1 MILALGAGRGVLS
14 EVLSL
19 WSVWDRRANTVSDNQ
34 LGCRS
39 PGACLHVMSTP
50 LAIGTCLVGEQAAQ
64 GPFWPTKTEPPEASA
79 DRLGRAVPHSRA
91 ALPTVSEDWE
101 GSGVIPDMMVVV
113 TGPS

>member
-1 MILALGAGRGVLS
+1 MILALGAERGVLS

-50 LAIGTCLVGEQAAQ
+50 LASMALVLWE
-64 GPFWPTKTEPPEASA
+64 
-79 DRLGRAVPHSRA
+79 SRQHRG
-91 ALPTVSEDWE
+91 LSGQQKRSHQRPLQTDWE
-101 GSGVIPDMMVVV
+101 GQCHIPGLVL
-113 TGPS
+113 PSE

>member
-50 LAIGTCLVGEQAAQ
+50 LASMAQ
-64 GPFWPTKTEPPEASA
+64 V
-79 DRLGRAVPHSRA
+79 L
-91 ALPTVSEDWE
+91 WE
-101 GSGVIPDMMVVV
+101 GRQDKNRATRGLCRQ
-113 TGPS
+113 TGKGSATFQGCFAHSE